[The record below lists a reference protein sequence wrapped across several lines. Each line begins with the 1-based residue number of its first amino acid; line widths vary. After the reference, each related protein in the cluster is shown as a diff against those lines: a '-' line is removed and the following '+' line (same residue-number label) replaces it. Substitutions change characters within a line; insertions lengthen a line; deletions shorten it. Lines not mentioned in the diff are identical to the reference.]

1 MGQFRNAWQRPL
13 KNIGLRW
20 LRKCTVEAAENRSRN
35 RALLDILGLVRG
47 KLSQLALGL
56 GGCGLALALGGC
68 KHVPAFPEPGQF
80 VKQHHAEMDT
90 ARQQLEL
97 IPPPSKSRYLAVS
110 TLSSWENP
118 FITVQQDML
127 VLHVLQPDA
136 NPSTFDQGGL
146 LRPVSARR
154 QDLDLLLGDLPQ
166 ALAAIPEEAWPYGRV
181 VAVEEVHNIPKNQ
194 EPGVRRNVE
203 ATIKVLNE
211 LGVVVDEWPEPNVNS
226 MH

>member
-1 MGQFRNAWQRPL
+1 MQ
-13 KNIGLRW
+13 
-20 LRKCTVEAAENRSRN
+20 
-35 RALLDILGLVRG
+35 
-47 KLSQLALGL
+47 
-56 GGCGLALALGGC
+56 
-68 KHVPAFPEPGQF
+68 
-80 VKQHHAEMDT
+80 QHHTEIDA
-90 ARQQLEL
+90 ARQQLDL

-110 TLSSWENP
+110 TLSGWENP

-154 QDLDLLLGDLPQ
+154 QDLSIRLSDLPS
-166 ALAAIPEEAWPYGRV
+166 ALSAIPEEAWPYGRV
-181 VAVEEVHNIPKNQ
+181 VAVEEVHNIPKSV
-194 EPGVRRNVE
+194 EPSVRRNVE
-203 ATIKVLNE
+203 ATIKVLND